1 MNYLARMGQKVGFAD
16 PGDGVFITISS
27 SLADLGGGGV
37 TGVATLSPFQISKIK
52 QSKK

>member
-27 SLADLGGGGV
+27 SLADLGGGGRD
-37 TGVATLSPFQISKIK
+37 GGCNPFSPFKFQK
-52 QSKK
+52 